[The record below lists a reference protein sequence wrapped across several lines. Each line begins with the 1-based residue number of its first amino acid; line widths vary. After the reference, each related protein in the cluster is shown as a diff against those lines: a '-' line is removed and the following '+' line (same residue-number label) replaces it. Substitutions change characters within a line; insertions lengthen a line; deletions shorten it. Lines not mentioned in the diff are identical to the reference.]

1 MTGSPYYAYL
11 VGDGDRRARHYVA
24 LSAVCGLVALVL
36 LARWLWELPA
46 VIAFVQRNPGH
57 ASGLQSAGTPV
68 WVVALH
74 ALNLFFVAQLVRSGW
89 AIRTARRPIGHWTPR
104 GRRSEV
110 VTLEQW
116 FHVALDLAWVVS
128 GAVFIALVF
137 VSGRWVRIVPTSWD
151 IVPNAAS
158 VALAYLSLHW
168 PAENSWQAYNALQV
182 LAYFL
187 VVFVLAPLA
196 ALTGW
201 RLSFLWPR
209 GRGWQRMLPIEAAR
223 RVHFVVMGCFVVFVV
238 VHVGMIVAGGPVQLL
253 NHMFAAND
261 GDSLAGVAVL
271 GGVLVVTALAIA
283 AARPVVIRTLA
294 GLTGKVTR

>member
-11 VGDGDRRARHYVA
+11 VGDGDRRARRYVA
-24 LSAVCGLVALVL
+24 LSALCAVVALVL
-36 LARWLWELPA
+36 FARWLWDLPA
-46 VIAFVQRNPGH
+46 VVQFVQQHPGQ
-57 ASGLQSAGTPV
+57 AAGSQSAGTPV
-68 WVVALH
+68 WVVTLH
-74 ALNLFFVAQLVRSGW
+74 ALNLFFLAQLVASGW
-89 AIRTARRPIGHWTPR
+89 AIHTARRPIGHWTPR
-104 GRRSEV
+104 GRQRET

-116 FHVALDLAWVVS
+116 FHVALDLAWLAA
-128 GAVFIALVF
+128 GAVFVALMF
-137 VSGRWVRIVPTSWD
+137 SSGRWVRIVPTSWD
-151 IVPNAAS
+151 VVPNAVS

-168 PAENSWQAYNALQV
+168 PAEDSWQGYNALQL

-187 VVFVLAPLA
+187 VVFFLAPLA

-209 GRGWQRMLPIEAAR
+209 GRGWAR
-223 RVHFVVMGCFVVFVV
+223 LFPVEVARKLHFAVMVLFVAFVL
-238 VHVGMIVAGGPVQLL
+238 VHVGLIIVGGPVQLL

-271 GGVLVVTALAIA
+271 CGVLALAGLAIA

-294 GLTGKVTR
+294 GLTGRVTR